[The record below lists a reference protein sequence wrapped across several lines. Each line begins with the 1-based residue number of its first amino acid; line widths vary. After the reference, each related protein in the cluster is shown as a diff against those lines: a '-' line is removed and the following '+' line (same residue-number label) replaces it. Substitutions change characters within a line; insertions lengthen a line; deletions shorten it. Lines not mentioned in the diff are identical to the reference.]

1 MNEPNQPIRKL
12 AGGLALAAALAF
24 ASPAAGALTVTTSN
38 ENGGAPNG
46 PFTPSWGVNTNDS
59 LIAGVTPSFTFGN
72 YNLENPQ
79 SGARSVNTL
88 SVNTNLTI
96 LKTTITNSANGTT
109 ERNYVTV
116 GNGSGAGRVL
126 VYALPASANG
136 YNLTNITIY
145 GGWADG
151 GRDALA
157 HTILYSTVSDPTS
170 FIVLTSVSYN
180 PAVPSSTPTANRAI
194 IADSGAGAIAQNVAA
209 IKFVFDVPTVENG
222 YAGIAAITVGGT
234 AAGSIA
240 SPRLAISTSTQTGTS
255 PFTPSWTLE
264 APNLIGGLAPST
276 ASGNFTLE
284 ASGGTPVLTDGAIGT
299 SGTVATFATCGSG
312 SGSGNTLIYTLTN
325 VVNGTEVTNI
335 VVYSGW
341 GDGGRDGQYYIVS
354 YSTISAPTTYIPIGT
369 VYLNQTGTSGAVA
382 NRVAIA
388 MNNGSPLGSA
398 VGNLRFQFSAPPS
411 AGSFDNGYQGVSEIV
426 VQGYDSTAPVPPP
439 SPYLIA
445 DTLPKYAETVVGDQ
459 VVFTADYSNAPPA
472 NLQWQVVQ
480 SGVTN
485 NVSDATNA
493 TLTLANVQVSNSGL
507 YLLKAVN
514 ATNGAAAPSFSTPR
528 QLVVNTN
535 PAAVN
540 GVIAKYAGQTFSKGD
555 AFFPAWPVNTNQL
568 SLIAGFTSGSG
579 QGTFTALGDFS
590 GGNEANADPTILT
603 DGTIDIITN
612 VPNLAYCA
620 GGVLNSSRGYQITYS
635 LFTNSAPFGLTITN
649 LTVFGGWQDAG
660 RNQQKYTVLY
670 STMQNPA
677 SFVPLVLVDYTL
689 TDSDNSPVVSRTTLV
704 PATGQALIYNVAVL
718 RISWDVSPPPK
729 NFWEGYCEILAGGQ
743 ASTGFLPAL
752 TNDVMPGAA
761 SDVVGGQLILTAG
774 FSGYTS
780 LQWQKNGTNIPGA
793 NASSLT
799 LNNLQPADAGNY
811 SLVAANAVGTTSSS
825 ACLVTVS
832 PAPAATNNI
841 IQAIATQTSGAEEF
855 TPTWDPSVLA
865 SSLIAGASPSSS
877 GDGDFTGGSFAIP
890 TGASGPVVLTDG
902 TYGTIDFINTGL
914 HGWVT
919 CMGDGSSVET
929 GVGVRGGQ
937 FVVYT
942 PPVSA
947 NGYNITN
954 IITVASWNDG
964 GRDQQAYTVKYA
976 TAANPTYF
984 IPLTSVNF
992 NPLNPS
998 GYSVNRATIT
1008 AANGVLASNVVAIQF
1023 DATTPPGENGFSGYN
1038 EFAVYGLP
1046 SANPPPAGPMI
1057 TVEHQQD
1064 NNPWTAESPNL
1075 IAGRL
1080 PSHQGP
1086 GVFTG
1091 EDCNVTNLTD
1101 GALGFGPAFC
1111 TSLGNSVFDSVS
1123 WIAFNSPNGWNLSN
1137 VVVYTLWPDYGR
1149 EAQYY
1154 DVSYST
1160 LDAPTTF
1167 LPLASVRDNAP
1178 TPHDGRDSGTRVQ
1191 IAPAVGQ
1198 SLLASNVAAV
1208 KFDFT
1213 PQGTVDFSWSGYSEI
1228 VLQGYQVLPTVNPAI
1243 YSGGNLILTGSGGIP
1258 GAGYTWLQ
1266 ATNLTPPVLWT
1277 TNLVG
1282 ALDGTGS
1289 FSNAI
1294 PVVAEPARFFR
1305 LRMP

>member
-1 MNEPNQPIRKL
+1 MNESTQPIRKL
-12 AGGLALAAALAF
+12 ACGLLLAASLAF
-24 ASPAAGALTVTTSN
+24 VGSAWGTLTVTTSN

-46 PFTPSWGVNTNDS
+46 PFTPSWVVNTNDS
-59 LIAGVTPSFTFGN
+59 VIAGLTPSFTFGN
-72 YNLENPQ
+72 FNLESPQ
-79 SGARSVNTL
+79 SGVRSANTL

-96 LKTTITNSANGTT
+96 LKTTITNSANNTT

-126 VYALPASANG
+126 VFTLPATANG
-136 YNLTNITIY
+136 YNLTNISVY
-145 GGWADG
+145 GGWADS

-157 HTILYSTVSDPTS
+157 HTVLYSKVSDPTS
-170 FIVLTSVSYN
+170 FIVLTSVPFN
-180 PAVPSSTPTANRAI
+180 PSVPGSTPTANRAI
-194 IADSGAGAIAQNVAA
+194 IADSAGGSIAQNVAA

-240 SPRLAISTSTQTGTS
+240 SPRLSVSTSTQTGTS
-255 PFTPSWTLE
+255 PFTPSWTIE
-264 APNLIGGLAPST
+264 TPNLIGGLAPST
-276 ASGNFTLE
+276 AAGNFTLE

-312 SGSGNTLIYTLTN
+312 GGSGNTLIYTLTN

-341 GDGGRDGQYYIVS
+341 GDGGRDGQYYVLS
-354 YSTISAPTTYIPIGT
+354 YSTISAPTTYNPIGT
-369 VYLNQTGTSGAVA
+369 IYLNPTGTSGAVA
-382 NRVAIA
+382 NRVAIS
-388 MNNGSPLGSA
+388 MNNGAPLGSA
-398 VGNLRFQFSAPPS
+398 VSNLRFQFSAPPS

-445 DTLPKYAETVVGDQ
+445 DTLPKYAETVPGDQ
-459 VVFTADYSNAPPA
+459 VVFTAGYSNAPPA

-485 NVSDATNA
+485 NVSGATNA
-493 TLTLANVQVSNSGL
+493 TLTLANVQVSDSGL

-535 PAAVN
+535 PAAIN
-540 GVIAKYAGQTFSKGD
+540 GVIIKYAGQTFSKGD
-555 AFFPAWPVNTNQL
+555 AFFPAWPVNT
-568 SLIAGFTSGSG
+568 SLIAGFTLGSG
-579 QGTFTALGDFS
+579 EGTFTALGDFS

-603 DGTIDIITN
+603 DGLIDIITN
-612 VPNLAYCA
+612 TPSLSYCA
-620 GGVLNSSRGYQITYS
+620 GGPLNNGRGYQITYS
-635 LFTNSAPFGLTITN
+635 LFTNSAPFGLSITN
-649 LTVFGGWQDAG
+649 ITVFGGWQDAG
-660 RNQQKYTVLY
+660 RDQQKYTVLY
-670 STMQNPA
+670 STIQNPG
-677 SFVPLVLVDYTL
+677 SFVPLVLADYTP
-689 TDSDNSPVVSRTTLV
+689 TDNDNSPVVSRTMLV
-704 PATGQALIYNVAVL
+704 PATGPALMNNVAAL
-718 RISWDVSPPPK
+718 RISWDVSPIPK
-729 NFWEGYCEILAGGQ
+729 NGWEGYCEILAGGQ
-743 ASTGFLPAL
+743 ASTGFVPAL
-752 TNDVMPGAA
+752 TNDVTPSAA
-761 SDVVGGQLILTAG
+761 SDVVGGQLILSAG
-774 FSGYTS
+774 FSGQTS
-780 LQWQKNGTNIPGA
+780 LQWKKNGTNIAGA
-793 NASSLT
+793 TLSTLT
-799 LNNLQPADAGNY
+799 LNNLQLTDSGNY
-811 SLVAANAVGTTSSS
+811 SLVASNAVGTTSSG
-825 ACLVTVS
+825 ACAVTVN
-832 PAPAATNNI
+832 PLPNATNNI
-841 IQAIATQTSGAEEF
+841 IQAIATQTSAAEVF
-855 TPTWDPSVLA
+855 TPTWDASVLA

-877 GDGDFTGGSFAIP
+877 GDGDFAGGNFNIP

-902 TYGTIDFINTGL
+902 SYGTIDFINTGL

-919 CMGDGSSVET
+919 CIGDGSSIET
-929 GVGVRGGQ
+929 GVGIRGGQ

-942 PPVSA
+942 LPVSA
-947 NGYNITN
+947 NGFNITN
-954 IITVASWNDG
+954 IIAVASWNDF
-964 GRDQQAYTVKYA
+964 GRDQQAYTLKYA

-1023 DATTPPGENGFSGYN
+1023 DATTPPGENGFSGYS

-1046 SANPPPAGPMI
+1046 SANPPPAGPVI
-1057 TVEHQQD
+1057 TVDHQQ
-1064 NNPWTAESPNL
+1064 NVNPWTVESPNL
-1075 IAGRL
+1075 IAGQL
-1080 PSHQGP
+1080 PSSQGS

-1091 EDCNVTNLTD
+1091 EGCNVTNLTD

-1111 TSLGNSVFDSVS
+1111 AALGTDAFNSVS
-1123 WIAFNSPNGWNLSN
+1123 WIAFNSANGWNLSN
-1137 VVVYTLWPDYGR
+1137 IVVYTLWHDYGR

-1154 DVSYST
+1154 DISYST
-1160 LDAPTTF
+1160 LNAPTTF

-1178 TPHDGRDSGTRVQ
+1178 TPHDGRDSGTRIQ

-1228 VLQGYQVLPTVNPAI
+1228 VLQGFQVLPTVNPAI

-1258 GAGYTWLQ
+1258 GASYTWLQ
-1266 ATNLTPPVLWT
+1266 TTNLTPPVIWT

-1282 ALDGTGS
+1282 TLNGTGS

-1294 PVVAEPARFFR
+1294 PVAADPARFFR